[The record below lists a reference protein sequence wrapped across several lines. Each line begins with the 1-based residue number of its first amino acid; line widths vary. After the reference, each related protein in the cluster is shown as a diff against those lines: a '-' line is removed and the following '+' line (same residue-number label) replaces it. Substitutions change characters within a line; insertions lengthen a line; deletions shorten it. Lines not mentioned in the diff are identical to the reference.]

1 MTEEELKFNQAV
13 LRDKAAAKAKAWHI
27 PVVKDEAT
35 QVDENYTNAIGKK
48 KGWVY
53 EEPEPEPEPP
63 KPPTIE
69 EIEAIRQA
77 AYEEGFNEGKAEGFA
92 KGEAEGKEQGYQEG
106 LAAGQEAGHAEG
118 LENAQQLMEE
128 KAQIW
133 DTLISQLDNPLE
145 KLDEQVEVELVELAT
160 LLAKAVIQTE
170 LTTNPDVILQ
180 SLKQASEQ
188 LPFNT
193 QQCFI
198 MLNPEDFEQVV
209 SQYGETELE
218 RRNWHVQTD
227 PNISRG
233 SVEIKTETTSISSSI
248 EQRIQEIFSQF
259 EE

>member
-1 MTEEELKFNQAV
+1 MTEDELKFKQAV
-13 LRDKAAAKAKAWHI
+13 LRNQASSEAKAWHI
-27 PVVKDEAT
+27 PLVEDEGT
-35 QVDENYTNAIGKK
+35 KVPENYTNALGKK

-92 KGEAEGKEQGYQEG
+92 KGEAEGKEQGYQQG
-106 LAAGQEAGHAEG
+106 LTEGQEAGHAEG
-118 LENAQQLMEE
+118 LASGSGLMEE

-133 DTLISQLDNPLE
+133 NQLIEQLDKPLQQ
-145 KLDEQVEVELVELAT
+145 LDQEVEQELVELAVA
-160 LLAKAVIQTE
+160 LAQQVIQSE
-170 LTTNPDVILQ
+170 LTTNPDIILQ
-180 SLKQASEQ
+180 SLKQAAEQ

-193 QQCFI
+193 KQCFI
-198 MLNPEDFEQVV
+198 LLNPEDYEQVV
-209 SQYGETELE
+209 SQYGEQELQ

-233 SVEIKTETTSISSSI
+233 SVEIKTDSSSI
-248 EQRIQEIFSQF
+248 ANNMQERIKEIFAQF
-259 EE
+259 Q